1 MSLIVLKETIIDP
14 VYSELCFYYTAK
26 IYKKTITPIQIGKL
40 KYI

>member
-14 VYSELCFYYTAK
+14 VYSELCFIIQQKY
-26 IYKKTITPIQIGKL
+26 IKTITPIQIGKL